1 MWKYSWVQLMFSIL
15 LRGRYNPASRL
26 QIALLQL
33 RKKKMQSM
41 PPLTQQTDRIWIQ
54 CRFDLMCL
62 VSTLLNPNGFDQME
76 NQQRSALMFQGVFNF
91 IRLQSLLH
99 GVNFWTPSDPHDVDL
114 SSTPLGWWSLWW
126 TAGLTFYTHGSSWS
140 TITCGWKWNFFRH
153 RYPNNSKA
161 CRFPMRNL

>member
-1 MWKYSWVQLMFSIL
+1 MFSIL

-62 VSTLLNPNGFDQME
+62 VSTLLHPNGFDQME

-99 GVNFWTPSDPHDVDL
+99 GVNFWTQVIPMMSTSPLPRLDGDPSDGDPSD
-114 SSTPLGWWSLWW
+114 GQQ
-126 TAGLTFYTHGSSWS
+126 G
-140 TITCGWKWNFFRH
+140 
-153 RYPNNSKA
+153 
-161 CRFPMRNL
+161 